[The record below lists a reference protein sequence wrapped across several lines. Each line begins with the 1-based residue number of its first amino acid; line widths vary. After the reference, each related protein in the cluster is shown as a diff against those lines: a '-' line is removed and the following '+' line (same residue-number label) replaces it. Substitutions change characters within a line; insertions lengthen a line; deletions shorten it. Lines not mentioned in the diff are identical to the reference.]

1 MILKT
6 NEKEKQGQQEK
17 NIIGYYKRQ
26 WLSQIKCIFQQV
38 TQSSHWEK
46 KWVLPLGKE
55 TKLWL
60 FTPKSSTL
68 QGNRKLAGAK
78 VTYLESRDIDTADC

>member
-26 WLSQIKCIFQQV
+26 WLSQIKCIFSV
-38 TQSSHWEK
+38 SDSVKSLREKVSS
-46 KWVLPLGKE
+46 PIR
-55 TKLWL
+55 
-60 FTPKSSTL
+60 
-68 QGNRKLAGAK
+68 QG
-78 VTYLESRDIDTADC
+78 D